1 MTSAVA
7 TLALGSS
14 AISPSLPPNSH
25 QTDMLVFPASSQE
38 GERATSAS
46 VSPPLLP
53 VSASASGQ
61 SETLS
66 TRPTSQNMGSHAAP
80 CSEGPISNAGLSA
93 LASAASAPTSY
104 LRAYDAA
111 ENVCNNHN
119 ATQSMNYATSSPS
132 ATTGGSGA
140 ASSVCQNCGT
150 SKTPLWRRDGM
161 GAVLCNACGLFLKL
175 HGRPR
180 PLNLK
185 TDVIKSRNR
194 VKTSGQGSKR
204 KQSAVDVNG
213 TPTSKADAM
222 AATGA
227 YGFPRARKTS
237 PRSDRSNSPL
247 SRTDTP
253 NFAHNNNIAPQNV
266 FDGVAL
272 SEHGI
277 NPSTAGFSAL
287 QLQQPSPG
295 SSTSSNDRHLEMA
308 QTYEGLVAANTS
320 LKTRVSELEVINEL
334 FRGRVT
340 QLEQSEEA
348 SRRSELNV
356 RDSELHLRRSLEEA
370 QKREEELK
378 RKISELEQELN
389 EYKQSDNCGNP
400 VEPEAKKARLSDNTI
415 GPPANPT
422 IEAS

>member
-1 MTSAVA
+1 MAWEPSSA
-7 TLALGSS
+7 TLA
-14 AISPSLPPNSH
+14 
-25 QTDMLVFPASSQE
+25 VF
-38 GERATSAS
+38 
-46 VSPPLLP
+46 
-53 VSASASGQ
+53 
-61 SETLS
+61 
-66 TRPTSQNMGSHAAP
+66 
-80 CSEGPISNAGLSA
+80 
-93 LASAASAPTSY
+93 
-104 LRAYDAA
+104 
-111 ENVCNNHN
+111 
-119 ATQSMNYATSSPS
+119 
-132 ATTGGSGA
+132 
-140 ASSVCQNCGT
+140 
-150 SKTPLWRRDGM
+150 
-161 GAVLCNACGLFLKL
+161 FLKL